1 MFRVKHNLIFHIVYS
16 KVKKNETLINIC
28 IFIKIREALGTEI
41 SLDLDALDLE
51 ARQTKTSRI
60 KSKLSNWAERQAE
73 RSSTRSR

>member
-1 MFRVKHNLIFHIVYS
+1 MLGVKLHLFFHIVYS
-16 KVKKNETLINIC
+16 KVQKKWKFDKHL
-28 IFIKIREALGTEI
+28 FIKIPEALGTEI